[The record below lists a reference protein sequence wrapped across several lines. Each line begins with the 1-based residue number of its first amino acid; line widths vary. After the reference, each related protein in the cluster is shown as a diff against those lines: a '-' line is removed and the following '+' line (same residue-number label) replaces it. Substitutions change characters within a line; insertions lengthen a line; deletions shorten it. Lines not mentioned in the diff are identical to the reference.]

1 LTCRKF
7 DFALLLIHFSSYFRV
22 SVYELGSVYL
32 QLCDMLYLTENRKYE
47 NLVDPSTFIPRFS
60 NKLLKGAHNKQVV
73 ETATHIIASMKSN
86 WMQTG
91 RKPSG
96 ICGAAL
102 YTAALSHGIK
112 CSKTD
117 ITNIVYICEATLTKR
132 LIEFG
137 NTEAASFTADEL
149 SKPEREREKER
160 EEERELR
167 TRNPNSYKKGLVLC
181 TSRL

>member
-1 LTCRKF
+1 M
-7 DFALLLIHFSSYFRV
+7 
-22 SVYELGSVYL
+22 YL